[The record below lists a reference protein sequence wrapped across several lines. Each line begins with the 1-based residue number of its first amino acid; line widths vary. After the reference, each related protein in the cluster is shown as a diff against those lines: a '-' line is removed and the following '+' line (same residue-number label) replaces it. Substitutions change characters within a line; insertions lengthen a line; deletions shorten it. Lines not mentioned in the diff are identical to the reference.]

1 MEKQKKPLINKKT
14 KLQNRL
20 YMSRKVRSDSEMQSR
35 FDSGKNIMKIT
46 SKANVKGY
54 SSKR

>member
-1 MEKQKKPLINKKT
+1 MEKQKKPLIDMKT